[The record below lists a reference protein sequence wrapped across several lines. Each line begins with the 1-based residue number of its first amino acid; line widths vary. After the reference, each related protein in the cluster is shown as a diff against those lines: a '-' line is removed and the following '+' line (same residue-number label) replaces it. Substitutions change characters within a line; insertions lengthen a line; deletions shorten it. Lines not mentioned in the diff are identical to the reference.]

1 MGTPNPILG
10 IFSHPTKEPRFRYA
24 FPIWIPLV
32 SLWLAAALC
41 VVGMVLAVPAIRPY
55 YAERKHGYTTW
66 PERSPAPGPDSR

>member
-1 MGTPNPILG
+1 M
-10 IFSHPTKEPRFRYA
+10 
-24 FPIWIPLV
+24 